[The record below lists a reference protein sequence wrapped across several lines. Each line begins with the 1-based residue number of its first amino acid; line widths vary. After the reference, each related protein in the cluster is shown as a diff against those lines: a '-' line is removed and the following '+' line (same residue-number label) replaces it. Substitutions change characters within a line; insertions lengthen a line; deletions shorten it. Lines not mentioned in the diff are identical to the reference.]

1 MDMLFAVPD
10 AVYNRLAMW
19 HIRRKYS
26 NANSIVRMLYVAL
39 ILTTLGNVYINSPI
53 RMRLAASC
61 IMVGIVHQLQNA
73 TRVIGAHISRN
84 GLR

>member
-10 AVYNRLAMW
+10 AINNRLAMW

-39 ILTTLGNVYINSPI
+39 ILTTLGNFYINYPI
-53 RMRLAASC
+53 RVRLSC

-84 GLR
+84 GLRH